1 MLTNRS
7 IPACSVIPELPYR
20 SVTAAAEWL
29 SGAFGF
35 SVRLLI
41 ADHRIQMNVNG
52 CAIVL
57 VAAGDGEPLPTGRV
71 LVRVERIDEH
81 HERATQ
87 FGAYVLHPPTTYPFG
102 ERQYSAL
109 DLAGHRWT
117 FSESVADVAPEDWGG
132 TTVDI
137 QPA

>member
-57 VAAGDGEPLPTGRV
+57 VAAGDEELLPPGRV
-71 LVRVERIDEH
+71 LVRVERIDDH

-87 FGAYVLHPPTTYPFG
+87 LGAHVLQPPTTYPFG
-102 ERQYSAL
+102 ERQYSAF

>member
-20 SVTAAAEWL
+20 SVTSAADWL

-35 SVRLLI
+35 SVRLRI

-57 VAAGDGEPLPTGRV
+57 VAADDGELLQTGRV

-81 HERATQ
+81 HERATRS
-87 FGAYVLHPPTTYPFG
+87 GAQVLRPPTTYPFG
-102 ERQYSAL
+102 ERQYSVL
-109 DLAGHRWT
+109 DLAGHCWT

-132 TTVDI
+132 TSVDI

>member
-20 SVTAAAEWL
+20 SVASAADWL

-35 SVRLLI
+35 SVRLRI
-41 ADHRIQMNVNG
+41 ADHRIQMNVNR

-57 VAAGDGEPLPTGRV
+57 VAAGDGEPLQAGRV
-71 LVRVERIDEH
+71 LVRMERIDEH
-81 HERATQ
+81 HARATQ
-87 FGAYVLHPPTTYPFG
+87 FGAYVLRLPTTHPFG
-102 ERQYSAL
+102 ERQYSVL
-109 DLAGHRWT
+109 DLAGHCWT

-132 TTVDI
+132 TSVDL